1 MLGQYV
7 PLLPCERTEVVHYT
21 PISPLKQ
28 SARSSKVT
36 YLLYMAVDVK
46 IPPMGESITGGLLA
60 AWLVKSGDAVRK
72 GQPLFSYETDKVT
85 SEGTA
90 EIDGQLTIV
99 VPAGTEVL
107 VGQIVASI
115 EAGAAGSV
123 PAPSSPAVA
132 SVAPAPVVA
141 RLAKTEVNILN
152 KSGAA
157 AEISPAV
164 RRIAAETGLNPAA
177 LEGSGKAGRVT
188 KGDMLAALAG
198 QSPILAVDP
207 SASRTAAAPAS
218 VGVASA
224 SAPVVPVAAVIPSRD
239 GRTSRK
245 KMSPLRRKIA
255 ERLVQAKSETAMLTT
270 FNEVNMAPV
279 MELRKRHG
287 EEFLKKYGVKLG
299 FMSFFVKAAVQAMKE
314 VPAINAQLDG
324 EEIVENHFYDIGVA
338 VGTDKGLM
346 VPVVRDCDQLSFAAI
361 EKSIGDYG
369 KRARDGKI
377 QLAELQGGIFT
388 ISNGGIYG
396 SMLSTPILNHPQ
408 AAIMGLHNIVER
420 PVAEN
425 GQVVIRPI
433 MYLAL
438 SYDHRI
444 IDGKEAVT
452 FLVKV
457 RQFIEDPQRLLFGV

>member
-1 MLGQYV
+1 
-7 PLLPCERTEVVHYT
+7 
-21 PISPLKQ
+21 
-28 SARSSKVT
+28 
-36 YLLYMAVDVK
+36 
-46 IPPMGESITGGLLA
+46 MGESITGGLLA

-90 EIDGQLTIV
+90 EVDGRITIAV
-99 VPAGTEVL
+99 EAGTEVL
-107 VGQIVASI
+107 VGQVVASI
-115 EAGAAGSV
+115 EAGAAGNAPS
-123 PAPSSPAVA
+123 PAPTAPAAKAAAPSAPAAAPVA
-132 SVAPAPVVA
+132 TPAAQPAPVVA
-141 RLAKTEVNILN
+141 

-164 RRIAAETGLNPAA
+164 RRLAAETGLDPAA
-177 LEGSGKAGRVT
+177 VEGTGKAGRVT

-198 QSPILAVDP
+198 QAPIRAVAP
-207 SASRTAAAPAS
+207 AAAPT
-218 VGVASA
+218 ASA
-224 SAPVVPVAAVIPSRD
+224 APVAPVEIPSRT

-245 KMSPLRRKIA
+245 RMSPLRRKIA

-324 EEIVENHFYDIGVA
+324 EDIVENHFFDIGVA

-346 VPVVRDCDQLSFAAI
+346 VPVVRDCDQLNFAGI
-361 EKSIGDYG
+361 EKAIGDFG

-377 QLAELQGGIFT
+377 QLPELQGGVFT

-438 SYDHRI
+438 SYDHRL

-457 RQFIEDPQRLLFGV
+457 RQYIEDPQRLLFGV

>member
-1 MLGQYV
+1 
-7 PLLPCERTEVVHYT
+7 
-21 PISPLKQ
+21 
-28 SARSSKVT
+28 
-36 YLLYMAVDVK
+36 MAVEVK

-90 EIDGQLTIV
+90 EVDGKITIAV
-99 VPAGTEVL
+99 EAGTEVL
-107 VGQIVASI
+107 VNQVVATI
-115 EAGAAGSV
+115 EAGAAGN
-123 PAPSSPAVA
+123 ASS
-132 SVAPAPVVA
+132 APAPAAPATKAAPTVA
-141 RLAKTEVNILN
+141 AAPAPKAAPVAA

-157 AEISPAV
+157 AEVSPAV
-164 RRIAAETGLNPAA
+164 RRLSAETGLDPAGV
-177 LEGSGKAGRVT
+177 EGSGKAGRVT

-198 QSPILAVDP
+198 QSPIRAV
-207 SASRTAAAPAS
+207 APT
-218 VGVASA
+218 A
-224 SAPVVPVAAVIPSRD
+224 SAPSAAPSAPAAPVSVPSRD
-239 GRTSRK
+239 GRTTRK
-245 KMSPLRRKIA
+245 RMSPLRRKIA
-255 ERLVQAKSETAMLTT
+255 ERLVQAKTETAMLTT

-324 EEIVENHFYDIGVA
+324 DDIVENNFFDIGVA

-346 VPVVRDCDQLSFAAI
+346 VPVVRDCDQLNFAGI
-361 EKSIGDYG
+361 EKAIGDFG

-377 QLAELQGGIFT
+377 QLPELQGGVFT

-444 IDGKEAVT
+444 VDGKEAVT

>member
-1 MLGQYV
+1 
-7 PLLPCERTEVVHYT
+7 
-21 PISPLKQ
+21 
-28 SARSSKVT
+28 
-36 YLLYMAVDVK
+36 MAVEVK

-72 GQPLFSYETDKVT
+72 GQALFSYETDKVT

-90 EIDGQLTIV
+90 EVDGKITIAV
-99 VPAGTEVL
+99 EAGTEVL
-107 VGQIVASI
+107 VNQVVASI
-115 EAGAAGSV
+115 EAGAAGN
-123 PAPSSPAVA
+123 APSAPATASAPTAKAAPVA
-132 SVAPAPVVA
+132 AAPAPKAPPVA
-141 RLAKTEVNILN
+141 A

-157 AEISPAV
+157 AEVSPAV
-164 RRIAAETGLNPAA
+164 RRLSAETGLDPAGV
-177 LEGSGKAGRVT
+177 EGSGKAGRVT

-198 QSPILAVDP
+198 QAPIRGVAPATSSVAPTAVAP
-207 SASRTAAAPAS
+207 SAPAAPVS
-218 VGVASA
+218 
-224 SAPVVPVAAVIPSRD
+224 IPSRD
-239 GRTSRK
+239 GRTTRK
-245 KMSPLRRKIA
+245 RMSPLRRKIA
-255 ERLVQAKSETAMLTT
+255 ERLVQAKTETAMLTT

-324 EEIVENHFYDIGVA
+324 EDIVENNFFDIGVA

-346 VPVVRDCDQLSFAAI
+346 VPVVRECDQLNFAGI
-361 EKSIGDYG
+361 EKAIGDYG

-377 QLAELQGGIFT
+377 QLPELQGGVFT

-420 PVAEN
+420 PVVEN
-425 GQVVIRPI
+425 GQIVIRPI

>member
-1 MLGQYV
+1 
-7 PLLPCERTEVVHYT
+7 
-21 PISPLKQ
+21 
-28 SARSSKVT
+28 
-36 YLLYMAVDVK
+36 MAVDVK

-60 AWLVKSGDAVRK
+60 AWLVKNGDAVRK

-90 EIDGQLTIV
+90 EVDGRITIAIE
-99 VPAGTEVL
+99 AGTEVL
-107 VGQIVASI
+107 VGQVVASI
-115 EAGAAGSV
+115 EAGAAGN
-123 PAPSSPAVA
+123 
-132 SVAPAPVVA
+132 APAPVA
-141 RLAKTEVNILN
+141 APAAAKPAAPGNAATPAAPIATPAAT

-157 AEISPAV
+157 AEVSPAV
-164 RRIAAETGLNPAA
+164 RRLSAETGLDPAA
-177 LEGSGKAGRVT
+177 LEGTGKAGRVT

-198 QSPILAVDP
+198 QAPIKAVAP
-207 SASRTAAAPAS
+207 AAAAPA
-218 VGVASA
+218 ATA
-224 SAPVVPVAAVIPSRD
+224 APAVEIPSRT

-245 KMSPLRRKIA
+245 RMSPLRRKIA

-324 EEIVENHFYDIGVA
+324 EDIIENHFFDIGVA

-346 VPVVRDCDQLSFAAI
+346 VPVVRECDQLNFAGI
-361 EKSIGDYG
+361 EKAIGDYG

-377 QLAELQGGIFT
+377 QLPELQGGVFT

-420 PVAEN
+420 PVVEN
-425 GQVVIRPI
+425 GQIVIRPI

>member
-1 MLGQYV
+1 MK
-7 PLLPCERTEVVHYT
+7 PLSRGF
-21 PISPLKQ
+21 
-28 SARSSKVT
+28 KVRP
-36 YLLYMAVDVK
+36 YLLFMAVDVK

-60 AWLVKSGDAVRK
+60 AWLVKNGDAVRK

-90 EIDGQLTIV
+90 EVDGRITIAV
-99 VPAGTEVL
+99 EAGTEVL
-107 VGQIVASI
+107 VGQVVASI
-115 EAGAAGSV
+115 EAGAAGN
-123 PAPSSPAVA
+123 APS
-132 SVAPAPVVA
+132 APAAPAAPAATKPATPVSAAASAAPAATPVA
-141 RLAKTEVNILN
+141 A

-157 AEISPAV
+157 AEVSPAV
-164 RRIAAETGLNPAA
+164 RRLSAETGLDPAA
-177 LEGSGKAGRVT
+177 LEGTGKAGRVT

-198 QSPILAVDP
+198 QVPIKAVAP
-207 SASRTAAAPAS
+207 ATAAPA
-218 VGVASA
+218 
-224 SAPVVPVAAVIPSRD
+224 APTATTAPAVEIPSRT

-245 KMSPLRRKIA
+245 RMSPLRRKIA

-324 EEIVENHFYDIGVA
+324 DDIIENHFFDIGVA

-346 VPVVRDCDQLSFAAI
+346 VPVVRDCDQLNFAGI
-361 EKSIGDYG
+361 EKAIGDFG

-377 QLAELQGGIFT
+377 QLPELQGGVFT

-420 PVAEN
+420 PVVEN
-425 GQVVIRPI
+425 GQIVIRPI

>member
-1 MLGQYV
+1 
-7 PLLPCERTEVVHYT
+7 
-21 PISPLKQ
+21 
-28 SARSSKVT
+28 
-36 YLLYMAVDVK
+36 MAVEVK

-60 AWLVKSGDAVRK
+60 SWTVKSGDAVRK

-90 EIDGQLTIV
+90 EVDGCITIG

-107 VGQIVASI
+107 VGQVIATI
-115 EAGAAGSV
+115 EAGAAG
-123 PAPSSPAVA
+123 A
-132 SVAPAPVVA
+132 APAPVAAAPKAVSEKSVTPPA
-141 RLAKTEVNILN
+141 ATPVPAPVLA
-152 KSGAA
+152 KSGAS

-164 RRIAAETGLNPAA
+164 RRISAETGLNPASIP
-177 LEGSGKAGRVT
+177 GTGKAGRVT
-188 KGDMLAALAG
+188 KGDMLAALEG
-198 QSPILAVDP
+198 KTPIMAVASAP
-207 SASRTAAAPAS
+207 AVSASATTTAAPA
-218 VGVASA
+218 G
-224 SAPVVPVAAVIPSRD
+224 PVSIPSRE
-239 GRTSRK
+239 GRTTRK
-245 KMSPLRRKIA
+245 RMSPLRRKIA
-255 ERLVQAKSETAMLTT
+255 ERLVQAKSEAAMLTT

-299 FMSFFVKAAVQAMKE
+299 FMSFFVKAAVQALKD
-314 VPAINAQLDG
+314 VRAVNAQLDG
-324 EEIVENHFYDIGVA
+324 EDIVENNFYDIGVA
-338 VGTDKGLM
+338 VGTEKGLM
-346 VPVVRDCDQLSFAAI
+346 VPVVRDCDALSFAGI
-361 EKSIGDYG
+361 EKAITDYG

-377 QLAELQGGIFT
+377 QLPELQGGVFT

-457 RQFIEDPQRLLFGV
+457 RQYIEEPHTLLFGA

>member
-1 MLGQYV
+1 
-7 PLLPCERTEVVHYT
+7 
-21 PISPLKQ
+21 
-28 SARSSKVT
+28 
-36 YLLYMAVDVK
+36 
-46 IPPMGESITGGLLA
+46 
-60 AWLVKSGDAVRK
+60 
-72 GQPLFSYETDKVT
+72 
-85 SEGTA
+85 
-90 EIDGQLTIV
+90 
-99 VPAGTEVL
+99 
-107 VGQIVASI
+107 
-115 EAGAAGSV
+115 
-123 PAPSSPAVA
+123 
-132 SVAPAPVVA
+132 
-141 RLAKTEVNILN
+141 
-152 KSGAA
+152 
-157 AEISPAV
+157 
-164 RRIAAETGLNPAA
+164 
-177 LEGSGKAGRVT
+177 
-188 KGDMLAALAG
+188 MLAALAG
-198 QSPILAVDP
+198 QAPIRAVAP
-207 SASRTAAAPAS
+207 TATSATPTSSAAAP
-218 VGVASA
+218 
-224 SAPVVPVAAVIPSRD
+224 SAPAATVSIPSRD
-239 GRTSRK
+239 GRTTRK
-245 KMSPLRRKIA
+245 RMSPLRRKIA
-255 ERLVQAKSETAMLTT
+255 ERLVQAKTETAMLTT

-324 EEIVENHFYDIGVA
+324 EDIVENNFFDIGVA

-346 VPVVRDCDQLSFAAI
+346 VPVVRDCDQLNFAGI
-361 EKSIGDYG
+361 EKAIGDFG

-377 QLAELQGGIFT
+377 QLPELQGGVFT

-438 SYDHRI
+438 SYDHRLV
-444 IDGKEAVT
+444 DGKEAVT

>member
-1 MLGQYV
+1 
-7 PLLPCERTEVVHYT
+7 
-21 PISPLKQ
+21 
-28 SARSSKVT
+28 
-36 YLLYMAVDVK
+36 MAVEVK

-72 GQPLFSYETDKVT
+72 GQALFSYETDKVT

-90 EIDGQLTIV
+90 EVDGKITIAV
-99 VPAGTEVL
+99 EAGTEVL
-107 VGQIVASI
+107 VNQVVASI
-115 EAGAAGSV
+115 EAGAAGNAPSAPAAAAPAAAK
-123 PAPSSPAVA
+123 PAPAA
-132 SVAPAPVVA
+132 AAPAPAPKAAPVA
-141 RLAKTEVNILN
+141 A

-164 RRIAAETGLNPAA
+164 RRLSAETGLDPAG

-188 KGDMLAALAG
+188 KGDMLAALSG
-198 QSPILAVDP
+198 QAPI
-207 SASRTAAAPAS
+207 RAAAPAAAPATA
-218 VGVASA
+218 AS
-224 SAPVVPVAAVIPSRD
+224 SAPAAPVVIPSRD
-239 GRTSRK
+239 GRTTRK
-245 KMSPLRRKIA
+245 RMSPLRRKIA
-255 ERLVQAKSETAMLTT
+255 ERLVQAKTETAMLTT

-324 EEIVENHFYDIGVA
+324 EDIVENNFFDIGVA

-346 VPVVRDCDQLSFAAI
+346 VPVVRDCDQLNFAGI
-361 EKSIGDYG
+361 EKAIGDFG

-377 QLAELQGGIFT
+377 QLAELQGGVFT

>member
-1 MLGQYV
+1 
-7 PLLPCERTEVVHYT
+7 
-21 PISPLKQ
+21 
-28 SARSSKVT
+28 
-36 YLLYMAVDVK
+36 
-46 IPPMGESITGGLLA
+46 MGESITGGLLA
-60 AWLVKSGDAVRK
+60 AWLVKNGDAVRK

-90 EIDGQLTIV
+90 EVDGRITISV
-99 VPAGTEVL
+99 EAGTEVL
-107 VGQIVASI
+107 VGQVVASI
-115 EAGAAGSV
+115 EAGAAGN
-123 PAPSSPAVA
+123 APSA
-132 SVAPAPVVA
+132 APAPVAAPATPVA
-141 RLAKTEVNILN
+141 A

-164 RRIAAETGLNPAA
+164 RRLSAETGLDPAA

-188 KGDMLAALAG
+188 KGDMLAAIAG
-198 QSPILAVDP
+198 QVRIKAVTTASSPTTVATP
-207 SASRTAAAPAS
+207 AARSAPAEVPAR
-218 VGVASA
+218 VGQ
-224 SAPVVPVAAVIPSRD
+224 
-239 GRTSRK
+239 TTRK
-245 KMSPLRRKIA
+245 RMSPLRRKIA

-287 EEFLKKYGVKLG
+287 EEFLKKYGIKLG
-299 FMSFFVKAAVQAMKE
+299 FMSFFVKAVVHALKE
-314 VPAINAQLDG
+314 VPTVNAQLDG
-324 EEIVENHFYDIGVA
+324 EDIIENHFFDIGVA

-346 VPVVRDCDQLSFAAI
+346 VPVVRDCDQLNFAGI
-361 EKSIGDYG
+361 EKAIGDYG

-377 QLAELQGGIFT
+377 QLADLQGGVFT

-420 PVAEN
+420 PVVEN
-425 GQVVIRPI
+425 GQIVVRPI

>member
-1 MLGQYV
+1 V
-7 PLLPCERTEVVHYT
+7 THLLF
-21 PISPLKQ
+21 
-28 SARSSKVT
+28 
-36 YLLYMAVDVK
+36 MAVDVK

-60 AWLVKSGDAVRK
+60 AWLVKNGDAVRK

-90 EIDGQLTIV
+90 EVDGRITISV
-99 VPAGTEVL
+99 EAGTEVL
-107 VGQIVASI
+107 VGQVVASI
-115 EAGAAGSV
+115 EAGAAGN
-123 PAPSSPAVA
+123 APSA
-132 SVAPAPVVA
+132 APAPVAAPATPASGPVA
-141 RLAKTEVNILN
+141 TAPATPVAA

-164 RRIAAETGLNPAA
+164 RRLSAETGLDPAA

-198 QSPILAVDP
+198 QAPIKAVTTASSPTPLATP
-207 SASRTAAAPAS
+207 AAGSAPAE
-218 VGVASA
+218 
-224 SAPVVPVAAVIPSRD
+224 VPARV
-239 GRTSRK
+239 GRTTRK
-245 KMSPLRRKIA
+245 RMSPLRRKIA

-299 FMSFFVKAAVQAMKE
+299 FMSFFVKAVVQALKE
-314 VPAINAQLDG
+314 VPTVNAQLDG
-324 EEIVENHFYDIGVA
+324 EDIIENHFFDIGVA

-346 VPVVRDCDQLSFAAI
+346 VPVVRDCDQLNFAGI
-361 EKSIGDYG
+361 EKAIGDYG

-377 QLAELQGGIFT
+377 QLADLQGGVFT

-420 PVAEN
+420 PVVEN
-425 GQVVIRPI
+425 GQIVIRPI

>member
-1 MLGQYV
+1 
-7 PLLPCERTEVVHYT
+7 
-21 PISPLKQ
+21 
-28 SARSSKVT
+28 
-36 YLLYMAVDVK
+36 MAVDVK

-60 AWLVKSGDAVRK
+60 AWLVKNGDAVRK

-90 EIDGQLTIV
+90 EVDGRITIAV
-99 VPAGTEVL
+99 EAGTEVL
-107 VGQIVASI
+107 VGQVVASI
-115 EAGAAGSV
+115 EAGAAGN
-123 PAPSSPAVA
+123 
-132 SVAPAPVVA
+132 APAPAAAPAAAKPAAPVSAAAPAAPIATPVA
-141 RLAKTEVNILN
+141 A

-157 AEISPAV
+157 AEVSPAV
-164 RRIAAETGLNPAA
+164 RRLSAETGLDPAA
-177 LEGSGKAGRVT
+177 LEGTGKAGRVT

-198 QSPILAVDP
+198 QAPIKAVAP
-207 SASRTAAAPAS
+207 AAAAPA
-218 VGVASA
+218 
-224 SAPVVPVAAVIPSRD
+224 APAATAAPAVEIPSRT

-245 KMSPLRRKIA
+245 RMSPLRRKIA

-324 EEIVENHFYDIGVA
+324 DDIIENHFFDIGVA

-346 VPVVRDCDQLSFAAI
+346 VPVVRDCDQLNFAGI
-361 EKSIGDYG
+361 EKAIGDFG

-377 QLAELQGGIFT
+377 QLPELQGGVFT

-420 PVAEN
+420 PVVEN
-425 GQVVIRPI
+425 GQIVIRPI

>member
-1 MLGQYV
+1 
-7 PLLPCERTEVVHYT
+7 
-21 PISPLKQ
+21 
-28 SARSSKVT
+28 
-36 YLLYMAVDVK
+36 MAVEVK

-60 AWLVKSGDAVRK
+60 SWTVKSGDAVRK

-90 EIDGQLTIV
+90 EVDGRITITV
-99 VPAGTEVL
+99 AAGTEVL
-107 VGQIVASI
+107 VGQVIATI
-115 EAGAAGSV
+115 EAGAAG
-123 PAPSSPAVA
+123 A
-132 SVAPAPVVA
+132 APAPPAAPAAAAPKSAPTPSAAPAAAPAPMVA
-141 RLAKTEVNILN
+141 PVIAKT
-152 KSGAA
+152 GPA

-164 RRIAAETGLNPAA
+164 RRIAAETGLNPASIQ
-177 LEGSGKAGRVT
+177 GTGKAGRVT
-188 KGDMLAALAG
+188 KGDMLAALDG
-198 QSPILAVDP
+198 KTPIMAVAP
-207 SASRTAAAPAS
+207 AAAPA
-218 VGVASA
+218 AA
-224 SAPVVPVAAVIPSRD
+224 TAAPAGPVAIPSRE
-239 GRTSRK
+239 GRTTRK
-245 KMSPLRRKIA
+245 RMSPLRRKIA

-299 FMSFFVKAAVQAMKE
+299 FMSFFVKAAVQALKD
-314 VPAINAQLDG
+314 VRAVNAQLDG
-324 EEIVENHFYDIGVA
+324 EDIVENNFYDIGVA

-346 VPVVRDCDQLSFAAI
+346 VPVVRDCDQLSFAGI
-361 EKSIGDYG
+361 EKAIGDFG

-377 QLAELQGGIFT
+377 QLPELQGGVFT

-438 SYDHRI
+438 SYDHRL

-457 RQFIEDPQRLLFGV
+457 RQYIEEPHTLLFGA

>member
-1 MLGQYV
+1 M
-7 PLLPCERTEVVHYT
+7 PHLLF
-21 PISPLKQ
+21 
-28 SARSSKVT
+28 
-36 YLLYMAVDVK
+36 MAVDVK

-60 AWLVKSGDAVRK
+60 AWLVKNGDAVRK

-90 EIDGQLTIV
+90 EVDGRITISV
-99 VPAGTEVL
+99 EAGTEVL
-107 VGQIVASI
+107 VGQVVASI
-115 EAGAAGSV
+115 EAGAAGN
-123 PAPSSPAVA
+123 APSAALAPVA
-132 SVAPAPVVA
+132 APATPAAVPVA
-141 RLAKTEVNILN
+141 TAPTTPAAA

-164 RRIAAETGLNPAA
+164 RRLSAETGLDPAA

-198 QSPILAVDP
+198 QVPIKAVTTASSPTTVATP
-207 SASRTAAAPAS
+207 SAGSAPAE
-218 VGVASA
+218 
-224 SAPVVPVAAVIPSRD
+224 VPARV
-239 GRTSRK
+239 GRTTRK
-245 KMSPLRRKIA
+245 RMSPLRRKIA

-299 FMSFFVKAAVQAMKE
+299 FMSFFVKAVVQALKE
-314 VPAINAQLDG
+314 VPTVNAQLEG
-324 EEIVENHFYDIGVA
+324 EDIIENHFFDIGVA

-346 VPVVRDCDQLSFAAI
+346 VPVVRDCDQLNFAGI
-361 EKSIGDYG
+361 EKAIGDYG

-377 QLAELQGGIFT
+377 QLADLQGGVFT

-420 PVAEN
+420 PVVEN
-425 GQVVIRPI
+425 GQIVIRPI

>member
-1 MLGQYV
+1 
-7 PLLPCERTEVVHYT
+7 
-21 PISPLKQ
+21 
-28 SARSSKVT
+28 
-36 YLLYMAVDVK
+36 MAVDVK

-60 AWLVKSGDAVRK
+60 AWLVKNGDAVRK

-90 EIDGQLTIV
+90 EVDGRITLSV
-99 VPAGTEVL
+99 EAGTEVL
-107 VGQIVASI
+107 VGQVVASI
-115 EAGAAGSV
+115 EAGAAGNAA
-123 PAPSSPAVA
+123 APSAAPVA
-132 SVAPAPVVA
+132 AKAPAPAPAASAPVSVA
-141 RLAKTEVNILN
+141 TPAAAKV
-152 KSGAA
+152 GAA
-157 AEISPAV
+157 AEVSPAV
-164 RRIAAETGLNPAA
+164 RRLSAETGLDPAA
-177 LEGSGKAGRVT
+177 VEGTGKAGRVT

-198 QSPILAVDP
+198 QSPLKAVAP
-207 SASRTAAAPAS
+207 AAATPA
-218 VGVASA
+218 
-224 SAPVVPVAAVIPSRD
+224 PTPAVEIPSRT
-239 GRTSRK
+239 GRTTRK
-245 KMSPLRRKIA
+245 RMSPLRRKIA

-314 VPAINAQLDG
+314 VPAINAQLEGDD
-324 EEIVENHFYDIGVA
+324 IIENHFFDIGVA

-346 VPVVRDCDQLSFAAI
+346 VPVVRDCDQLNFAGI
-361 EKSIGDYG
+361 EKAIGDFG

-377 QLAELQGGIFT
+377 QLPELQGGVFT

-420 PVAEN
+420 PVVEN
-425 GQVVIRPI
+425 GQIVIRPI

-457 RQFIEDPQRLLFGV
+457 RQYIEDPQRLLFGV

>member
-1 MLGQYV
+1 
-7 PLLPCERTEVVHYT
+7 
-21 PISPLKQ
+21 
-28 SARSSKVT
+28 
-36 YLLYMAVDVK
+36 MAVEVK

-90 EIDGQLTIV
+90 EVDGRITIAV
-99 VPAGTEVL
+99 NAGTDVV
-107 VGQIVASI
+107 VGQVVASI
-115 EAGAAGSV
+115 EAGAAGN
-123 PAPSSPAVA
+123 AAA
-132 SVAPAPVVA
+132 SAPAPAAKPAAAPAQAAAAPKAAPVA
-141 RLAKTEVNILN
+141 A

-157 AEISPAV
+157 AEVSPAV
-164 RRIAAETGLNPAA
+164 RRLSAETGLDPAA
-177 LEGSGKAGRVT
+177 LEGTGKAGRVT

-198 QSPILAVDP
+198 QAPIKAVAP
-207 SASRTAAAPAS
+207 AAAAPA
-218 VGVASA
+218 ATA
-224 SAPVVPVAAVIPSRD
+224 APAVEIPSRT

-245 KMSPLRRKIA
+245 RMSPLRRKIA

-324 EEIVENHFYDIGVA
+324 DDIIENHFFDIGVA

-346 VPVVRDCDQLSFAAI
+346 VPVVRDCDQLNFAGI
-361 EKSIGDYG
+361 EKAIGDFG

-377 QLAELQGGIFT
+377 QLPELQGGVFT

-438 SYDHRI
+438 SYDHR
-444 IDGKEAVT
+444 GG
-452 FLVKV
+452 F
-457 RQFIEDPQRLLFGV
+457 

>member
-1 MLGQYV
+1 
-7 PLLPCERTEVVHYT
+7 
-21 PISPLKQ
+21 
-28 SARSSKVT
+28 
-36 YLLYMAVDVK
+36 MAVEVK

-72 GQPLFSYETDKVT
+72 GQALFSYETDKVT

-90 EIDGQLTIV
+90 EVDGKITIAV
-99 VPAGTEVL
+99 EAGTEVL
-107 VGQIVASI
+107 VNQVVASI
-115 EAGAAGSV
+115 EAGAAGN
-123 PAPSSPAVA
+123 APSAPAVA
-132 SVAPAPVVA
+132 APAAKAASTAAATPAPKAAPVA
-141 RLAKTEVNILN
+141 A

-157 AEISPAV
+157 AEVSPAV
-164 RRIAAETGLNPAA
+164 RRLSAETGLDPAGV
-177 LEGSGKAGRVT
+177 EGSGKAGRVT

-198 QSPILAVDP
+198 QSPIRAVAPTAAVP
-207 SASRTAAAPAS
+207 SAAPSAPAAPVS
-218 VGVASA
+218 
-224 SAPVVPVAAVIPSRD
+224 IPSRD
-239 GRTSRK
+239 GRTTRK
-245 KMSPLRRKIA
+245 RMSPLRRKIA
-255 ERLVQAKSETAMLTT
+255 ERLVQAKTETAMLTT

-324 EEIVENHFYDIGVA
+324 EDIVENNFFDIGVA

-346 VPVVRDCDQLSFAAI
+346 VPVVRDCDQLNFAGI
-361 EKSIGDYG
+361 EKAIGDFG

-377 QLAELQGGIFT
+377 QLPELQGGVFT

-444 IDGKEAVT
+444 VDGKEAVT

>member
-1 MLGQYV
+1 
-7 PLLPCERTEVVHYT
+7 
-21 PISPLKQ
+21 
-28 SARSSKVT
+28 
-36 YLLYMAVDVK
+36 MAVEVK

-90 EIDGQLTIV
+90 EVDGQITIV
-99 VPAGTEVL
+99 VNAGTDVV
-107 VGQIVASI
+107 VGQVVASI
-115 EAGAAGSV
+115 EAGAAGN
-123 PAPSSPAVA
+123 APSAPA
-132 SVAPAPVVA
+132 APAPAAKAAPAPPAAPAAKPAPVA
-141 RLAKTEVNILN
+141 A

-157 AEISPAV
+157 AAISPAV
-164 RRIAAETGLNPAA
+164 RRISEETGLAPAGV
-177 LEGSGKAGRVT
+177 EGTGKAGRVT
-188 KGDMLAALAG
+188 KGDMLAALSG
-198 QSPILAVDP
+198 QAPI
-207 SASRTAAAPAS
+207 RAAAPA
-218 VGVASA
+218 ATPTA
-224 SAPVVPVAAVIPSRD
+224 APAPAAAVVIPSRD

-245 KMSPLRRKIA
+245 RMSPLRRKIA

-324 EEIVENHFYDIGVA
+324 EDIIENHFYDIGVA

-346 VPVVRDCDQLSFAAI
+346 VPVVRDCDQLNFAGI
-361 EKSIGDYG
+361 EKAIGDFG

-377 QLAELQGGIFT
+377 QLPELQGGVFT

-420 PVAEN
+420 PVVEN
-425 GQVVIRPI
+425 GQIVIRPI

-438 SYDHRI
+438 SYDHRL

>member
-1 MLGQYV
+1 
-7 PLLPCERTEVVHYT
+7 
-21 PISPLKQ
+21 
-28 SARSSKVT
+28 
-36 YLLYMAVDVK
+36 MAVEVK

-60 AWLVKSGDAVRK
+60 AWMVKSGDAVRK
-72 GQPLFSYETDKVT
+72 GQALFSYETDKVT

-90 EIDGQLTIV
+90 EVDGKITLSIE
-99 VPAGTEVL
+99 AGTEVL
-107 VGQIVASI
+107 VGQVVASI
-115 EAGAAGSV
+115 EAGAAGNAP
-123 PAPSSPAVA
+123 PAPAPAAKAAAVA
-132 SVAPAPVVA
+132 SAAPAPALKSAPVA
-141 RLAKTEVNILN
+141 A
-152 KSGAA
+152 KSGTA
-157 AEISPAV
+157 AEVSPAV
-164 RRIAAETGLNPAA
+164 RRLSAETGLNPAGV
-177 LEGSGKAGRVT
+177 EGSGKAGRVT

-198 QSPILAVDP
+198 QAPIHAVALA
-207 SASRTAAAPAS
+207 ATAAPSSAAALSAPA
-218 VGVASA
+218 A
-224 SAPVVPVAAVIPSRD
+224 VVPIPSRE
-239 GRTSRK
+239 GRTTRK
-245 KMSPLRRKIA
+245 RMSPLRRKIA
-255 ERLVQAKSETAMLTT
+255 ERLVQAKTETAMLTT

-324 EEIVENHFYDIGVA
+324 EDIVENNFFDIGVA

-346 VPVVRDCDQLSFAAI
+346 VPVVRDCDQLNFAGI
-361 EKSIGDYG
+361 EKAIGDYG

-377 QLAELQGGIFT
+377 QLPELQGGVFT

-444 IDGKEAVT
+444 VDGKEAVT

>member
-1 MLGQYV
+1 
-7 PLLPCERTEVVHYT
+7 
-21 PISPLKQ
+21 
-28 SARSSKVT
+28 
-36 YLLYMAVDVK
+36 MAVEVK

-60 AWLVKSGDAVRK
+60 TWLIKSGDAVRK

-90 EIDGQLTIV
+90 EIDGQITIT
-99 VPAGTEVL
+99 VPAGTDVL
-107 VGQIVASI
+107 VGQVVATI
-115 EAGAAGSV
+115 EAGAAGNK
-123 PAPSSPAVA
+123 PAPAAAPAKTAPAVP
-132 SVAPAPVVA
+132 VPTAPVTATLVKP
-141 RLAKTEVNILN
+141 LTAKQ
-152 KSGAA
+152 GAA
-157 AEISPAV
+157 AELSPAV
-164 RRIAAETGLNPAA
+164 RRLAAETGLNPATV
-177 LEGSGKAGRVT
+177 EGSGKAGRVT
-188 KGDMLAALAG
+188 KGDMLAALVG
-198 QSPILAVDP
+198 QVPVFNAAPAPVSPAVV
-207 SASRTAAAPAS
+207 AAPAS
-218 VGVASA
+218 LASV
-224 SAPVVPVAAVIPSRD
+224 PVPVAVSIPSPE
-239 GRTSRK
+239 GRTTRRRL
-245 KMSPLRRKIA
+245 SPLRRKIA

-299 FMSFFVKAAVQAMKE
+299 FMSFFVKAAVQALKE
-314 VPAINAQLDG
+314 VRGVNSQLDG
-324 EEIVENHFYDIGVA
+324 EEVVENNFYDIGVA

-346 VPVVRDCDQLSFAAI
+346 VPVVRDCDQLNFAGI
-361 EKSIGDYG
+361 EKAIGDFG

-377 QLAELQGGIFT
+377 QLAELQGGVFT

-408 AAIMGLHNIVER
+408 AAIMGLHNIIER

-457 RQFIEDPQRLLFGV
+457 RQLIEDPHRLLFGV

>member
-1 MLGQYV
+1 
-7 PLLPCERTEVVHYT
+7 
-21 PISPLKQ
+21 
-28 SARSSKVT
+28 
-36 YLLYMAVDVK
+36 MAVEVK
-46 IPPMGESITGGLLA
+46 IPSMGESITGGLLA
-60 AWLVKSGDAVRK
+60 SWLVKSGDAVRK

-90 EIDGQLTIV
+90 EVDGQITLAV
-99 VPAGTEVL
+99 EAGTEVL
-107 VGQIVASI
+107 VGQVVASI
-115 EAGAAGSV
+115 EAGAAGNI
-123 PAPSSPAVA
+123 PAAPPPSAAPAAKTA
-132 SVAPAPVVA
+132 SVASAAPALKSAPVA
-141 RLAKTEVNILN
+141 AKT
-152 KSGAA
+152 GAA
-157 AEISPAV
+157 AEVSPAV
-164 RRIAAETGLNPAA
+164 RRLSAETGLDPAS
-177 LEGSGKAGRVT
+177 LQGSGKAGRVT
-188 KGDMLAALAG
+188 KGDMLTALAG
-198 QSPILAVDP
+198 QTPARAGAPAALGPSPASPSPAP
-207 SASRTAAAPAS
+207 SAPAAPVS
-218 VGVASA
+218 V
-224 SAPVVPVAAVIPSRD
+224 PSRE
-239 GRTSRK
+239 GRTTRK
-245 KMSPLRRKIA
+245 RMSPLRRKIA
-255 ERLVQAKSETAMLTT
+255 ERLVQAKTETAMLTT

-324 EEIVENHFYDIGVA
+324 EDIVENNFFDIGVA

-346 VPVVRDCDQLSFAAI
+346 VPVVRDCDQLNFAAI
-361 EKSIGDYG
+361 EKAIGDFG
-369 KRARDGKI
+369 KRAREGKI
-377 QLAELQGGIFT
+377 QLPELQGGVFT

-408 AAIMGLHNIVER
+408 AAIMGLHNIIER

-444 IDGKEAVT
+444 VDGKEAVT

>member
-1 MLGQYV
+1 
-7 PLLPCERTEVVHYT
+7 
-21 PISPLKQ
+21 
-28 SARSSKVT
+28 
-36 YLLYMAVDVK
+36 MAVEVK

-90 EIDGQLTIV
+90 EVDGKITINV
-99 VPAGTEVL
+99 EAGTEVL
-107 VGQIVASI
+107 VNQVVASI
-115 EAGAAGSV
+115 EAGAAGN
-123 PAPSSPAVA
+123 APSASAPAAVASKPAVA
-132 SVAPAPVVA
+132 AQAPAPAATPKPAPVA
-141 RLAKTEVNILN
+141 AKT
-152 KSGAA
+152 GPA
-157 AEISPAV
+157 AEVSPAV
-164 RRIAAETGLNPAA
+164 RRISAETGLDPAGV
-177 LEGSGKAGRVT
+177 EGSGKGGRVT

-198 QSPILAVDP
+198 QAPVRSVSPAVAT
-207 SASRTAAAPAS
+207 SAPAAPSPA
-218 VGVASA
+218 
-224 SAPVVPVAAVIPSRD
+224 APVSIPSRD
-239 GRTSRK
+239 GRTTRK
-245 KMSPLRRKIA
+245 RMSPLRRKIA

-324 EEIVENHFYDIGVA
+324 DDIVENNFFDIGVA

-346 VPVVRDCDQLSFAAI
+346 VPVVRDCDQLNFAGI
-361 EKSIGDYG
+361 EKAIGDFG

-377 QLAELQGGIFT
+377 QLPELQGGVFT

>member
-1 MLGQYV
+1 
-7 PLLPCERTEVVHYT
+7 
-21 PISPLKQ
+21 
-28 SARSSKVT
+28 
-36 YLLYMAVDVK
+36 MAVEVK

-85 SEGTA
+85 SECTA
-90 EIDGQLTIV
+90 EVDGQITIV
-99 VPAGTEVL
+99 VNAGTDVV
-107 VGQIVASI
+107 VGQVVASI
-115 EAGAAGSV
+115 EAGAAGN
-123 PAPSSPAVA
+123 APSA
-132 SVAPAPVVA
+132 APAPAAKPAATSAPAAAAAPTPKVA
-141 RLAKTEVNILN
+141 PVAA

-164 RRIAAETGLNPAA
+164 RRLSEETGLDPAGV
-177 LEGSGKAGRVT
+177 EGTGKAGRVT
-188 KGDMLAALAG
+188 KGDMLAALSG
-198 QSPILAVDP
+198 QAPIRAVAP
-207 SASRTAAAPAS
+207 AAAPA
-218 VGVASA
+218 AA
-224 SAPVVPVAAVIPSRD
+224 SAPAAAVVIPSRD

-245 KMSPLRRKIA
+245 RMSPLRRKIA

-324 EEIVENHFYDIGVA
+324 EDIIENHFYDIGVA

-346 VPVVRDCDQLSFAAI
+346 VPVVRDCDQLNFASI
-361 EKSIGDYG
+361 EKAIGDFG

-377 QLAELQGGIFT
+377 QLPELQGGVFT

-438 SYDHRI
+438 SYDHRL

-457 RQFIEDPQRLLFGV
+457 RQYIEDPQRLLFGV

>member
-1 MLGQYV
+1 
-7 PLLPCERTEVVHYT
+7 
-21 PISPLKQ
+21 
-28 SARSSKVT
+28 
-36 YLLYMAVDVK
+36 MAVEVK

-60 AWLVKSGDAVRK
+60 SWTVKSGDAVRK

-90 EIDGQLTIV
+90 EVDGCITIG

-107 VGQIVASI
+107 VGQVIATI
-115 EAGAAGSV
+115 EAGAAG
-123 PAPSSPAVA
+123 A
-132 SVAPAPVVA
+132 APAPVAAAPKAVSEKSVTPPA
-141 RLAKTEVNILN
+141 ATPVPAPVLA
-152 KSGAA
+152 KSGAS

-164 RRIAAETGLNPAA
+164 RRISAETGLNPASIP
-177 LEGSGKAGRVT
+177 GTGKAGRVT
-188 KGDMLAALAG
+188 KGDMLAALEG
-198 QSPILAVDP
+198 KTPIMAVALAPAV
-207 SASRTAAAPAS
+207 SASATTTAAPA
-218 VGVASA
+218 G
-224 SAPVVPVAAVIPSRD
+224 PVTIPSRE
-239 GRTSRK
+239 GRTTRK
-245 KMSPLRRKIA
+245 RMSPLRRKIA

-299 FMSFFVKAAVQAMKE
+299 FMSFFVKAAVQALKD
-314 VPAINAQLDG
+314 VHAVNAQLDG
-324 EEIVENHFYDIGVA
+324 EDIVENNFYDIGVA
-338 VGTDKGLM
+338 VGTEKGLM
-346 VPVVRDCDQLSFAAI
+346 VPVVRDCDALSFAGI
-361 EKSIGDYG
+361 EKAITDYG

-377 QLAELQGGIFT
+377 QLPELQGGVFT

-457 RQFIEDPQRLLFGV
+457 RQYIEEPHTLLFGA

>member
-1 MLGQYV
+1 
-7 PLLPCERTEVVHYT
+7 
-21 PISPLKQ
+21 
-28 SARSSKVT
+28 
-36 YLLYMAVDVK
+36 MAVEVK

-72 GQPLFSYETDKVT
+72 GQALFSYETDKVT

-90 EIDGQLTIV
+90 EVDGKITIAV
-99 VPAGTEVL
+99 EAGTEVL
-107 VGQIVASI
+107 VNQVVASI
-115 EAGAAGSV
+115 EAGAAGNASSAAAPAAPATKTAPTAAAS
-123 PAPSSPAVA
+123 PAPKS
-132 SVAPAPVVA
+132 APVA
-141 RLAKTEVNILN
+141 A

-157 AEISPAV
+157 AEVSPAV
-164 RRIAAETGLNPAA
+164 RRLSAETGLDPAGV
-177 LEGSGKAGRVT
+177 EGSGKAGRVT

-198 QSPILAVDP
+198 QAPIRAVAP
-207 SASRTAAAPAS
+207 TATSAAPTSAAAP
-218 VGVASA
+218 
-224 SAPVVPVAAVIPSRD
+224 SAPAATVSIPSRD
-239 GRTSRK
+239 GRTTRK
-245 KMSPLRRKIA
+245 RMSPLRRKIA
-255 ERLVQAKSETAMLTT
+255 ERLVQAKTETAMLTT

-324 EEIVENHFYDIGVA
+324 DDIVENNFFDIGVA

-346 VPVVRDCDQLSFAAI
+346 VPVVRDCDQLNFAGI
-361 EKSIGDYG
+361 EKAIGDFG

-377 QLAELQGGIFT
+377 QLPELQGGVFT

-444 IDGKEAVT
+444 VDGKEAVT

>member
-1 MLGQYV
+1 
-7 PLLPCERTEVVHYT
+7 
-21 PISPLKQ
+21 
-28 SARSSKVT
+28 
-36 YLLYMAVDVK
+36 
-46 IPPMGESITGGLLA
+46 MGESITGGLLA

-72 GQPLFSYETDKVT
+72 GQALFSYETDKVT

-90 EIDGQLTIV
+90 EVDGKITIAV
-99 VPAGTEVL
+99 EAGTEVL
-107 VGQIVASI
+107 VNQVVASI
-115 EAGAAGSV
+115 EAGAAGNAPSAPTATV
-123 PAPSSPAVA
+123 PAAKA
-132 SVAPAPVVA
+132 APAAAVVTPKAAPVA
-141 RLAKTEVNILN
+141 A

-157 AEISPAV
+157 AEVSPAV
-164 RRIAAETGLNPAA
+164 RRLSAETGLDPAGV
-177 LEGSGKAGRVT
+177 EGSGKAGRVT

-198 QSPILAVDP
+198 QSPIRAVAP
-207 SASRTAAAPAS
+207 AANASVAAPSTPA
-218 VGVASA
+218 
-224 SAPVVPVAAVIPSRD
+224 APVSIPSRD
-239 GRTSRK
+239 GRTTRK
-245 KMSPLRRKIA
+245 RMSPLRRKIA
-255 ERLVQAKSETAMLTT
+255 ERLVQAKTETAMLTT

-324 EEIVENHFYDIGVA
+324 EDIVENNFFDIGVA

-346 VPVVRDCDQLSFAAI
+346 VPVVRDCDQLNFAGI
-361 EKSIGDYG
+361 EKAIGDFG

-377 QLAELQGGIFT
+377 QLPELQGGVFT

-444 IDGKEAVT
+444 VDGKEAVT

>member
-1 MLGQYV
+1 
-7 PLLPCERTEVVHYT
+7 
-21 PISPLKQ
+21 
-28 SARSSKVT
+28 
-36 YLLYMAVDVK
+36 MALEVK
-46 IPPMGESITGGLLA
+46 IPSMGESITGGLLA
-60 AWLVKSGDAVRK
+60 SWTVKSGDAVKK
-72 GQPLFSYETDKVT
+72 GQNLYSYETDKIT

-90 EIDGQLTIV
+90 EADGKITILV
-99 VPAGTEVL
+99 NAGTEVL
-107 VGQIVASI
+107 VGQVVATI
-115 EAGAAGSV
+115 EVGAAGSS
-123 PAPSSPAVA
+123 PAPAASPAA
-132 SVAPAPVVA
+132 SAPAPA
-141 RLAKTEVNILN
+141 AKPATATPAPAPQPIAT
-152 KSGAA
+152 KSVDVGDV
-157 AEISPAV
+157 SPAV
-164 RRIAAETGLNPAA
+164 RRIAAETGLNPASIP
-177 LEGSGKAGRVT
+177 GTGKDGRVT
-188 KGDMLAALAG
+188 KGDMLAALDG
-198 QSPILAVDP
+198 QTPIQSVAP
-207 SASRTAAAPAS
+207 STPAPSTAKAPAIE
-218 VGVASA
+218 
-224 SAPVVPVAAVIPSRD
+224 IPSRD

-245 KMSPLRRKIA
+245 RMSPLRRKIA

-299 FMSFFVKAAVQAMKE
+299 FMSFFVKAAVQALKE
-314 VPAINAQLDG
+314 VPQVNAQLDG
-324 EEIVENHFYDIGVA
+324 EDIIENHFYDIGVA

-346 VPVVRDCDQLSFAAI
+346 VPVVRDCDQLSFAGI
-361 EKSIGDYG
+361 EKAIGDFG

-377 QLAELQGGIFT
+377 QLPELQGGVFT

-420 PVAEN
+420 AVVEK
-425 GQVVIRPI
+425 GQVVVRPI

-457 RQFIEDPQRLLFGV
+457 RQYIEEPQTLLFGIS

>member
-1 MLGQYV
+1 
-7 PLLPCERTEVVHYT
+7 
-21 PISPLKQ
+21 
-28 SARSSKVT
+28 
-36 YLLYMAVDVK
+36 
-46 IPPMGESITGGLLA
+46 
-60 AWLVKSGDAVRK
+60 
-72 GQPLFSYETDKVT
+72 
-85 SEGTA
+85 
-90 EIDGQLTIV
+90 
-99 VPAGTEVL
+99 
-107 VGQIVASI
+107 
-115 EAGAAGSV
+115 
-123 PAPSSPAVA
+123 
-132 SVAPAPVVA
+132 
-141 RLAKTEVNILN
+141 
-152 KSGAA
+152 
-157 AEISPAV
+157 
-164 RRIAAETGLNPAA
+164 
-177 LEGSGKAGRVT
+177 
-188 KGDMLAALAG
+188 
-198 QSPILAVDP
+198 
-207 SASRTAAAPAS
+207 
-218 VGVASA
+218 
-224 SAPVVPVAAVIPSRD
+224 
-239 GRTSRK
+239 
-245 KMSPLRRKIA
+245 MSPLRRKIA

-324 EEIVENHFYDIGVA
+324 EDIIENHFFDIGVA

-346 VPVVRDCDQLSFAAI
+346 VPVVRDCDQLNFAGI
-361 EKSIGDYG
+361 EKAIGDFG

-377 QLAELQGGIFT
+377 QLPELQGGVFT

-438 SYDHRI
+438 SYDHRL

-457 RQFIEDPQRLLFGV
+457 RQYIEDPQRLLFGV

>member
-1 MLGQYV
+1 
-7 PLLPCERTEVVHYT
+7 
-21 PISPLKQ
+21 
-28 SARSSKVT
+28 
-36 YLLYMAVDVK
+36 MAVEVK

-90 EIDGQLTIV
+90 EVDGKITIV
-99 VPAGTEVL
+99 VNAGTDVV
-107 VGQIVASI
+107 VGQVVASI
-115 EAGAAGSV
+115 EAGAAGN
-123 PAPSSPAVA
+123 APSAPA
-132 SVAPAPVVA
+132 APAPAAKAAPAPAAPPAAAPAAKAAPVA
-141 RLAKTEVNILN
+141 A

-164 RRIAAETGLNPAA
+164 RRISEETGLDPAGV
-177 LEGSGKAGRVT
+177 EGTGKAGRVT
-188 KGDMLAALAG
+188 KGDMLAALSG
-198 QSPILAVDP
+198 QAPIRAVAP
-207 SASRTAAAPAS
+207 AAAPAA
-218 VGVASA
+218 ASSSPA
-224 SAPVVPVAAVIPSRD
+224 APVVIPSRD

-245 KMSPLRRKIA
+245 RMSPLRRKIA

-324 EEIVENHFYDIGVA
+324 EDIIENHFFDIGVA

-346 VPVVRDCDQLSFAAI
+346 VPVVRDCDQLNFAGI
-361 EKSIGDYG
+361 EKAIGDFG

-377 QLAELQGGIFT
+377 QLPELQGGVFT

-438 SYDHRI
+438 SYDHRL

-457 RQFIEDPQRLLFGV
+457 RQYIEDPQRLLFGV

>member
-1 MLGQYV
+1 
-7 PLLPCERTEVVHYT
+7 
-21 PISPLKQ
+21 
-28 SARSSKVT
+28 
-36 YLLYMAVDVK
+36 MAVEVK

-90 EIDGQLTIV
+90 EVDGQITIV
-99 VPAGTEVL
+99 VNAGTDVV
-107 VGQIVASI
+107 VGQVVASI
-115 EAGAAGSV
+115 EAGAAGN
-123 PAPSSPAVA
+123 APSA
-132 SVAPAPVVA
+132 APAPAAKPAAASATAATAAPAPKAAPVA
-141 RLAKTEVNILN
+141 A

-157 AEISPAV
+157 AEVSPAV
-164 RRIAAETGLNPAA
+164 RRISEETGLDPAGV
-177 LEGSGKAGRVT
+177 EGTGKAGRVT
-188 KGDMLAALAG
+188 KGDMLAVLSG
-198 QSPILAVDP
+198 QAPIRAVAP
-207 SASRTAAAPAS
+207 AAAP
-218 VGVASA
+218 SA
-224 SAPVVPVAAVIPSRD
+224 APAAPAAAVVIPSRD

-245 KMSPLRRKIA
+245 RMSPLRRKIA

-324 EEIVENHFYDIGVA
+324 EDIIENNFFDIGVA
-338 VGTDKGLM
+338 VGTDQGLM
-346 VPVVRDCDQLSFAAI
+346 VPVVRDCDQLNFAGI
-361 EKSIGDYG
+361 EKAIGDFG

-377 QLAELQGGIFT
+377 QLPELQGGVFT

-438 SYDHRI
+438 SYDHRL

-457 RQFIEDPQRLLFGV
+457 RQYIEDPQRLLFGV

>member
-1 MLGQYV
+1 
-7 PLLPCERTEVVHYT
+7 
-21 PISPLKQ
+21 LK
-28 SARSSKVT
+28 RPRGGSKVR
-36 YLLYMAVDVK
+36 YSLFMAVEVK

-60 AWLVKSGDAVRK
+60 SWTVKSGDAVRK

-90 EIDGQLTIV
+90 EVDGCITIG

-107 VGQIVASI
+107 VGQVIATI
-115 EAGAAGSV
+115 EAGAAG
-123 PAPSSPAVA
+123 A
-132 SVAPAPVVA
+132 APAPVAAAPKAVSEKSVTPPA
-141 RLAKTEVNILN
+141 ATPVPAPVLA
-152 KSGAA
+152 KSGAS

-164 RRIAAETGLNPAA
+164 RRISAETGLNPASIP
-177 LEGSGKAGRVT
+177 GTGKAGRVT
-188 KGDMLAALAG
+188 KGDMLAALEG
-198 QSPILAVDP
+198 KTPIMAVASAP
-207 SASRTAAAPAS
+207 AVSASATTTAAPA
-218 VGVASA
+218 G
-224 SAPVVPVAAVIPSRD
+224 PVSIPSRE
-239 GRTSRK
+239 GRTTRK
-245 KMSPLRRKIA
+245 RMSPLRRKIA

-299 FMSFFVKAAVQAMKE
+299 FMSFFVKAAVQALKD
-314 VPAINAQLDG
+314 VRAVNAQLDG
-324 EEIVENHFYDIGVA
+324 EDIVENNFYDIGVA
-338 VGTDKGLM
+338 VGTEKGLM
-346 VPVVRDCDQLSFAAI
+346 VPVVRDCDALSFAGI
-361 EKSIGDYG
+361 EKAITDYG

-377 QLAELQGGIFT
+377 QLPELQGGVFT

-457 RQFIEDPQRLLFGV
+457 RQYIEEPHTLLFGA

>member
-1 MLGQYV
+1 
-7 PLLPCERTEVVHYT
+7 
-21 PISPLKQ
+21 
-28 SARSSKVT
+28 
-36 YLLYMAVDVK
+36 MAVDVK

-60 AWLVKSGDAVRK
+60 AWLVKNGDAVRK

-90 EIDGQLTIV
+90 EVDGRITIAV
-99 VPAGTEVL
+99 EAGTEVL
-107 VGQIVASI
+107 VGQVVASI
-115 EAGAAGSV
+115 EAGAAGN
-123 PAPSSPAVA
+123 
-132 SVAPAPVVA
+132 APAPAAAPAAAKPAALVSAAAPAAPIATPVA
-141 RLAKTEVNILN
+141 A

-157 AEISPAV
+157 AEVSPAV
-164 RRIAAETGLNPAA
+164 RRLSAETGLDPAA
-177 LEGSGKAGRVT
+177 LEGTGKAGRVT

-198 QSPILAVDP
+198 QAPIKAVAP
-207 SASRTAAAPAS
+207 AAPAP
-218 VGVASA
+218 AA
-224 SAPVVPVAAVIPSRD
+224 TAAPAVEIPSRT

-245 KMSPLRRKIA
+245 RMSPLRRKIA

-324 EEIVENHFYDIGVA
+324 DDIIENHFFDIGVA

-346 VPVVRDCDQLSFAAI
+346 VPVVRDCDQLNFAGI
-361 EKSIGDYG
+361 EKAIGDFG

-377 QLAELQGGIFT
+377 QLPELQGGVFT

-420 PVAEN
+420 PVVEN
-425 GQVVIRPI
+425 GQIVIRPI

>member
-1 MLGQYV
+1 
-7 PLLPCERTEVVHYT
+7 
-21 PISPLKQ
+21 
-28 SARSSKVT
+28 
-36 YLLYMAVDVK
+36 MAVEVK

-72 GQPLFSYETDKVT
+72 GQALFSYETDKVT

-90 EIDGQLTIV
+90 EVDGKITITV
-99 VPAGTEVL
+99 EAGTEVL
-107 VGQIVASI
+107 VNQVVATI
-115 EAGAAGSV
+115 EAGAAGNAPSAPAAPAAASAATKATPAAT
-123 PAPSSPAVA
+123 PAPAPKAA
-132 SVAPAPVVA
+132 SVAA
-141 RLAKTEVNILN
+141 

-157 AEISPAV
+157 AEVSPAV
-164 RRIAAETGLNPAA
+164 RRISAETGLDPAA
-177 LEGSGKAGRVT
+177 IEGSGKAGRVT
-188 KGDMLAALAG
+188 KGDMLAALSG
-198 QSPILAVDP
+198 QAPI
-207 SASRTAAAPAS
+207 RTVAPAAAPA
-218 VGVASA
+218 AN
-224 SAPVVPVAAVIPSRD
+224 APAAPAAAVVLPSRD
-239 GRTSRK
+239 GRTTRK
-245 KMSPLRRKIA
+245 RMSPLRRKIA

-324 EEIVENHFYDIGVA
+324 DDIIENNFFDIGVA

-346 VPVVRDCDQLSFAAI
+346 VPVVRDCDQLNFAGI
-361 EKSIGDYG
+361 EKAIGDFG

-377 QLAELQGGIFT
+377 QLPELQGGVFT

-457 RQFIEDPQRLLFGV
+457 RQYIEDPQRLLFGV

>member
-1 MLGQYV
+1 
-7 PLLPCERTEVVHYT
+7 
-21 PISPLKQ
+21 
-28 SARSSKVT
+28 
-36 YLLYMAVDVK
+36 MAVEVK

-90 EIDGQLTIV
+90 EVDGQITLV
-99 VPAGTEVL
+99 VNAGTDVV
-107 VGQIVASI
+107 VGQVVASI
-115 EAGAAGSV
+115 EAGAAGN
-123 PAPSSPAVA
+123 APSA
-132 SVAPAPVVA
+132 APAPAAKPAAASAPAATAAPAPKAAPVA
-141 RLAKTEVNILN
+141 A

-164 RRIAAETGLNPAA
+164 RRLSEETGLDPAG
-177 LEGSGKAGRVT
+177 LEGTGKAGRVT
-188 KGDMLAALAG
+188 KGDMLAALSG
-198 QSPILAVDP
+198 QAPIRAVAP
-207 SASRTAAAPAS
+207 NTAPAAAAPA
-218 VGVASA
+218 
-224 SAPVVPVAAVIPSRD
+224 APAAAVVIPSRD

-245 KMSPLRRKIA
+245 RMSPLRRKIA

-324 EEIVENHFYDIGVA
+324 EDIIENHFYDIGVA

-346 VPVVRDCDQLSFAAI
+346 VPVVRDCDQLNFASI
-361 EKSIGDYG
+361 EKAIGDFG

-377 QLAELQGGIFT
+377 QLPELQGGVFT

-438 SYDHRI
+438 SYDHRL

-457 RQFIEDPQRLLFGV
+457 RQYIEDPQRLLFGV